1 MKLLFEFFPI
11 ILFFAAYKMFDI
23 YVATAVA
30 IVATLLQVAY
40 LKLSGKK
47 VQLMTWIGLGII
59 VLAGGA
65 TIIFKNEMFIK
76 WKPTVL
82 FTIMSIVV
90 GVAQFVFKKNPI
102 AVIFNGQIQ
111 APDSIWRKLSLAWM
125 GFLIFVAVLNLYF
138 VYYQSTDVWLYFKTF
153 GDMALFM
160 IFIVAQLFWL
170 YPYMPKDEDDKL
182 TAVTSADIGAATN
195 ANDVVDGRAS
205 SQHANTKATIHP
217 AVKEI

>member
-82 FTIMSIVV
+82 FTIMSIVI
-90 GVAQFVFKKNPI
+90 GVAQFVFKKI
-102 AVIFNGQIQ
+102 
-111 APDSIWRKLSLAWM
+111 LS
-125 GFLIFVAVLNLYF
+125 
-138 VYYQSTDVWLYFKTF
+138 
-153 GDMALFM
+153 
-160 IFIVAQLFWL
+160 
-170 YPYMPKDEDDKL
+170 
-182 TAVTSADIGAATN
+182 
-195 ANDVVDGRAS
+195 R
-205 SQHANTKATIHP
+205 
-217 AVKEI
+217 

>member
-1 MKLLFEFFPI
+1 MKLLFEFFPV

-30 IVATLLQVAY
+30 IVATIVQVAY

-47 VQLMTWIGLGII
+47 VQTMTWIGLGII
-59 VLAGGA
+59 VIAGGA

-82 FTIMSIVV
+82 FSAMAIAI
-90 GVAQFVFKKNPI
+90 GVAQFIFKKNPI
-102 AVIFNGQIQ
+102 AVIFNDQIQ
-111 APDSIWRKLSLAWM
+111 APDFVWRKLSLAWII
-125 GFLIFVAVLNLYF
+125 FLLFVAVLNLYF

-160 IFIVAQLFWL
+160 IFIVAQMFWL
-170 YPYMPKDEDDKL
+170 YPYMPKDDDDKL
-182 TAVTSADIGAATN
+182 TVVAAT
-195 ANDVVDGRAS
+195 DMTEVHGDSGI
-205 SQHANTKATIHP
+205 NTKAKK
-217 AVKEI
+217 A

>member
-1 MKLLFEFFPI
+1 MKLLFEFFPV

-30 IVATLLQVAY
+30 IVATIVQVAY

-47 VQLMTWIGLGII
+47 VQTMTWIGLGII

-82 FTIMSIVV
+82 FSAMAIAI
-90 GVAQFVFKKNPI
+90 GVAQFIFKKNPI
-102 AVIFNGQIQ
+102 AVIFNDQIQ
-111 APDSIWRKLSLAWM
+111 APDFVWRKLSLAWM
-125 GFLIFVAVLNLYF
+125 VFLLFVAVLNLYF

-160 IFIVAQLFWL
+160 IFIVAQMFWL
-170 YPYMPKDEDDKL
+170 YPYMPKDNDDKL
-182 TAVTSADIGAATN
+182 TVVAVTDTTGVHGDSGI
-195 ANDVVDGRAS
+195 
-205 SQHANTKATIHP
+205 NTK
-217 AVKEI
+217 VKKV